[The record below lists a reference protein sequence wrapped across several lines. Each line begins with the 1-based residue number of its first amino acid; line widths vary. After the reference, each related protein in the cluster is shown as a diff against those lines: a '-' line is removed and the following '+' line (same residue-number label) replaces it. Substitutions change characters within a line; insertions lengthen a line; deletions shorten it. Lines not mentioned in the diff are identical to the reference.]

1 MVHIVQRSKY
11 ITLFRSKFQFLSN
24 PLQHTCR
31 ILTVYRH
38 RCFQTCRNMVIISII
53 IIIKLRI
60 GERRRSLH
68 SFRTAFSCQYQR
80 PIELLALL
88 RIVRSSLQ
96 MHPHRISSLDAI
108 TVSPQTVQSNIRTGL
123 LLYLYLLPVDT
134 HRHLFTP

>member
-1 MVHIVQRSKY
+1 MMHIVQRSKY
-11 ITLFRSKFQFLSN
+11 ITLFRSEFQFLSN

-80 PIELLALL
+80 PIEQRALL
-88 RIVRSSLQ
+88 RNVNRRWSAPDGQPQLSVR
-96 MHPHRISSLDAI
+96 
-108 TVSPQTVQSNIRTGL
+108 
-123 LLYLYLLPVDT
+123 LLPLRGKPFPVSKLS
-134 HRHLFTP
+134 LFLSTGQRKG